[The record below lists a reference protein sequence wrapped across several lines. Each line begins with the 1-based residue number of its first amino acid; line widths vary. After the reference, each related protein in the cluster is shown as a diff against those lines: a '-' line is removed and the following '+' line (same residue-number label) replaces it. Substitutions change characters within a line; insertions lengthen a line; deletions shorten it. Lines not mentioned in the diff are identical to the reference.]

1 MATTVPTPAS
11 PAPAPA
17 PGARPAAP
25 PAGPVRSVLREAGE
39 LTRFAGQSIV
49 ALPGAAGFASEALRQ
64 ASLMLRG
71 TIPLMFIMQL
81 FQGAVIG
88 TFGFFLLRGIGAG
101 DFFGLAT
108 GVVGPRQTA
117 CTMFG
122 YVFAAKI
129 CCGIT
134 AELGAM
140 KIQQEV
146 DALESTGVDPR
157 RYLIGTRLVGV
168 LIFAPIAAFVSLVAT
183 IVGAYLIV
191 VVLLGG
197 ISANTYLTVHWSV
210 QGFGDSI
217 FVMLTCTTIAL
228 ITAIVACFYG
238 LRTTGGPASVGTS
251 VARSLVVNLI
261 LLHVIAAFGAVV
273 VFGTDAKLPIG
284 G

>member
-1 MATTVPTPAS
+1 MATTAPTPSAGA
-11 PAPAPA
+11 PDPAVPAAPAPVG
-17 PGARPAAP
+17 PLRGAA
-25 PAGPVRSVLREAGE
+25 REAGE
-39 LTRFAGQSIV
+39 MTRFLGESIR
-49 ALPGAAGFASEALRQ
+49 ALPGAAGYASEALRQ

-71 TIPLMFIMQL
+71 SIPLVFLMQL

-101 DFFGLAT
+101 DFFGLTT

-122 YVFAAKI
+122 YVFTAKI

-168 LIFAPIAAFVSLVAT
+168 LIFAPIAAFVSLVGT

-197 ISANTYLTVHWSV
+197 ISANTFLSVHWSV

-217 FVMLTCTTIAL
+217 FVMLTCTGIAFL
-228 ITAIVACFYG
+228 TAVVACFYG
-238 LRTTGGPASVGTS
+238 LRTKGGPAAVGTS
-251 VARSLVVNLI
+251 VARSLVVNLV
-261 LLHVIAAFGAVV
+261 LLHIIAAVAAVV

>member
-1 MATTVPTPAS
+1 MASVPHTPGTTPAV
-11 PAPAPA
+11 PKPTT
-17 PGARPAAP
+17 P
-25 PAGPVRSVLREAGE
+25 PRRRGPVESLLVEAGE
-39 LTRFAGQSIV
+39 LTRFFGTSLA
-49 ALPGAAGFASEALRQ
+49 ALPGALTYASEGLRQ
-64 ASLMLRG
+64 ASMMLRG
-71 TIPLMFIMQL
+71 TIPLIFMMQL

-101 DFFGLAT
+101 DFFGLTT

-122 YVFAAKI
+122 YVFTAKI
-129 CCGIT
+129 GCGIT

-157 RYLIGTRLVGV
+157 RYLIGTRLIGV
-168 LIFAPIAAFVSLVAT
+168 LIFAPVAAFVSLIAT
-183 IVGAYLIV
+183 LVGAFLIV

-197 ISANTYLTVHWSV
+197 LTTNTLTDVHWSV

-217 FVMLTCTTIAL
+217 FVMVTCTVIAVT
-228 ITAIVACFYG
+228 TAIVSCFYG
-238 LRTTGGPASVGTS
+238 LRTVGGPAAVGTS
-251 VARSLVVNLI
+251 VARSLVVNLV
-261 LLHVIAAFGAVV
+261 LLHLIAAFGAVV
-273 VFGTDAKLPIG
+273 IFGLDAKLPIG

>member
-1 MATTVPTPAS
+1 MASVTDIPAAVAPPSTAPAAQS
-11 PAPAPA
+11 PAPK
-17 PGARPAAP
+17 GAV
-25 PAGPVRSVLREAGE
+25 AGLLVEAGE
-39 LTRFAGQSIV
+39 LTRFAGQSLV
-49 ALPGAAGFASEALRQ
+49 SVPGALGYASEALRQ

-71 TIPLMFIMQL
+71 TIPLMFLMQL

-101 DFFGLAT
+101 DFFGLTT

-122 YVFAAKI
+122 YVFTAKI

-157 RYLIGTRLVGV
+157 RYLIGTRLIGV
-168 LIFAPIAAFVSLVAT
+168 LIFAPVAAFVSLIAT
-183 IVGAYLIV
+183 LIGAYLIV

-197 ISANTYLTVHWSV
+197 LTTNTLTDVHWSV

-217 FVMLTCTTIAL
+217 FVMITATVIAVS
-228 ITAIVACFYG
+228 TAIVACFYG
-238 LRTTGGPASVGTS
+238 LRTTGGPAAVGTS
-251 VARSLVVNLI
+251 VARSLVVNLV
-261 LLHVIAAFGAVV
+261 LVHLVAAFGAVV
-273 VFGTDAKLPIG
+273 IYGLDAKLPIG

>member
-1 MATTVPTPAS
+1 MATTAPTHPVAPEPVPAV
-11 PAPAPA
+11 
-17 PGARPAAP
+17 ARPRP
-25 PAGPVRSVLREAGE
+25 VGPVRGALREAGE
-39 LTRFAGQSIV
+39 LTRFFGESIR

-71 TIPLMFIMQL
+71 SIPLVFIMQL

-88 TFGFFLLRGIGAG
+88 TFAFFLLRGIGAA
-101 DFFGLAT
+101 DFFGLST

-122 YVFAAKI
+122 YVFTAKI

-168 LIFAPIAAFVSLVAT
+168 LVFAPVAAFVSLVAT

-197 ISANTYLTVHWSV
+197 LSTNTFLSVHWSV
-210 QGFGDSI
+210 QGFGASI
-217 FVMLTCTTIAL
+217 FVMITCTVIAFV
-228 ITAIVACFYG
+228 TAIVACFYG
-238 LRTTGGPASVGTS
+238 LRTTGGPAAVGTS
-251 VARSLVVNLI
+251 VARSLVVNLV
-261 LLHVIAAFGAVV
+261 LLHIIAAVGAVI